1 MLCFHVIVLDHA
13 FTILQETEKL
23 LWNKKVFRQLKTN
36 TLLTK
41 SFLEKCSTIFFLNHR
56 NTKKIPVAGDNEKII
71 SDDNLV
77 SED

>member
-1 MLCFHVIVLDHA
+1 MHLPYY
-13 FTILQETEKL
+13 
-23 LWNKKVFRQLKTN
+23 KKQKNCYGTKRFFDNLKQ
-36 TLLTK
+36 TK

-56 NTKKIPVAGDNEKII
+56 NTKKIPVADDNEKTI